1 MAQQQSNGQDASTAM
16 KDDNLINLLLKMNA
30 KLSETKATLTS
41 VQDRVDELSKQ
52 VSEVSKSLNQHL
64 DSTDESVDQ
73 ADSKAQHALDTLAE
87 QKRRTDLNFNILV
100 GILIPVLIA
109 VAPMLFQHLHFY

>member
-1 MAQQQSNGQDASTAM
+1 MAQQQSNKQDAPTAM

-30 KLSETKATLTS
+30 KLSETEATLTS

-52 VSEVSKSLNQHL
+52 VLEVNKSLNQHL
-64 DSTDESVDQ
+64 DSTNESVDQ

>member
-1 MAQQQSNGQDASTAM
+1 MTQQQSNGPDASTAM
-16 KDDNLINLLLKMNA
+16 NDDNLINLLLKMNA
-30 KLSETKATLTS
+30 NLSETKATLNG
-41 VQDRVDELSKQ
+41 VQDRVDDLSKQ
-52 VSEVSKSLNQHL
+52 VSEVNKSLNQHL

-109 VAPMLFQHLHFY
+109 VAPMLFQHLRFY